1 VTTLL
6 SPKPL
11 ETVRQLW
18 ALFSFV
24 CQLRDE
30 QSEWL
35 GVSGN
40 LQGASVHW
48 IETHIADQPD
58 RDEEPLDKG
67 PT

>member
-1 VTTLL
+1 MALL
-6 SPKPL
+6 SAPKTL

-18 ALFSFV
+18 TLFSFV

-35 GVSGN
+35 GVSGD
-40 LQGASVHW
+40 LQRARVHW
-48 IETHIADQPD
+48 IEPHVADQPD
-58 RDEEPLDKG
+58 RDEESLDKG